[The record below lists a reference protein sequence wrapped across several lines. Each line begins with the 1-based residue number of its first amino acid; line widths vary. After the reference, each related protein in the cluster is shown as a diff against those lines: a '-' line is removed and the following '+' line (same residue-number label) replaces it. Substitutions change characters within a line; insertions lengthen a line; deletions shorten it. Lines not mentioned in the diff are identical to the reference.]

1 VKLSDQT
8 AAELAKRPVQYE
20 TGFTLLPG
28 KYVIKVL
35 ARDAETGRIG
45 TYQAAFT
52 IPNLNRELKRVPI
65 SSVVLSSQRIAL
77 GTAIYTVKKDAE
89 NVNPLVSDGQ
99 KLLPSVTRVFSRG
112 RDLYVFLQAY
122 ERAETSAEPLVAFV
136 TLYRGDKKVL
146 ETVPLALTVAP
157 DAKSKAVPLR
167 FSVPLEQVATG
178 RYDCQ
183 VTVLMSGAGK
193 ATFWRAPI
201 VVVP

>member
-1 VKLSDQT
+1 MQ
-8 AAELAKRPVQYE
+8 AAELTRRPVQYE

-52 IPNLNRELKRVPI
+52 IPNLNRELTRVPI
-65 SSVVLSSQRIAL
+65 SSVVLSSQRLAL
-77 GTAIYTVKKDAE
+77 GEAIYSVKKDAE
-89 NVNPLVSDGQ
+89 HVNPLVYEGQ
-99 KLLPSVTRVFSRG
+99 KLLPSVTRVFARN
-112 RDLYVFLQAY
+112 RELFVFLEAY
-122 ERAETSAEPLVAFV
+122 QRAETSAQPVVAFV
-136 TLYRGDKKVL
+136 TLYRGETKAL
-146 ETVPLALTVAP
+146 ETAPLAVTGEP
-157 DAKSKAVPLR
+157 DARSKGLPLR
-167 FSVPLEQVATG
+167 FSVPLEQVPAG

-183 VTVLMSGAGK
+183 VTVLLPGVGK